1 MLTAEEKRELE
12 LFNEL
17 AESDP
22 ESLSDA
28 DLARGV
34 ELERKTKEPASSE
47 PVLPDY
53 SQAQPVNFL
62 QQMLPERIDV
72 TSVFDDQMEFGK
84 LPPTYTLVD
93 ARKGGHLWGGVTP
106 FTPQKPHKP
115 VFHEFLEES
124 PAKQA
129 DNISKYPESTPTGQ
143 IFPNIARR
151 LNALS
156 VSDEG
161 VLEGDPTR
169 PLGKPGALLG
179 PAFDDVLELP
189 GRLMVVASDPSE
201 SLNKTSADYLREGKL
216 WKSMITDP
224 TMTLPGVQ
232 AKGALP
238 ILASDGLATVRK
250 IYPVQRFLNTVGEV
264 VGAVKK
270 GAQESLPQVVP
281 FASKK
286 VLGGAAEGAA
296 LADLSADVTAHQDA
310 TPWQIGIGSALGALS
325 GILGAAGPILKF
337 GSDSPYLASKEAYQM
352 AVDPLAR
359 HSALSALE
367 RTAADASGQVH
378 NLPEFSNENA
388 GLVYKVYADEAKR
401 LQKLFERGRLTK
413 GELAKKMAPMESML
427 EGVGFAGSEVDAEQM
442 IRYAKRLSQTNP
454 AASKDLMSLA
464 SEKIAEVRASG
475 RLGKLTMPKQNMVN
489 DAERAI
495 QLLTAPTK
503 EGKAATVV
511 PLIEYMSA
519 PVREGLLGPLPKS
532 VSPFIPEEKEVGPQS
547 SLIEIP
553 EGDLIP
559 EQRRGIIKF
568 G

>member
-1 MLTAEEKRELE
+1 MLTEKEKKMLE
-12 LFNEL
+12 MFNDL
-17 AESDP
+17 AETDP

-28 DLARGV
+28 DLALGV
-34 ELERKTKEPASSE
+34 ELERKSKEPASEE
-47 PVLPDY
+47 PALPNY
-53 SQAQPVNFL
+53 SNAQPVNFL
-62 QQMLPERIDV
+62 QQMLPERLNLGSSPIGA
-72 TSVFDDQMEFGK
+72 QE
-84 LPPTYTLVD
+84 
-93 ARKGGHLWGGVTP
+93 
-106 FTPQKPHKP
+106 P
-115 VFHEFLEES
+115 VFQKFMAEA
-124 PAKQA
+124 PRKQA
-129 DNISKYPESTPTGQ
+129 DNISKYPESASTGQ

-179 PAFDDVLELP
+179 PTFEDVLGLP

-216 WKSMITDP
+216 SKSVITDP
-224 TMTLPGVQ
+224 TMALTGVQ

-270 GAQESLPQVVP
+270 GAQESLPTVVP
-281 FASKK
+281 FVSKK

-310 TPWQIGIGSALGALS
+310 TPVQIGIGSALGALS